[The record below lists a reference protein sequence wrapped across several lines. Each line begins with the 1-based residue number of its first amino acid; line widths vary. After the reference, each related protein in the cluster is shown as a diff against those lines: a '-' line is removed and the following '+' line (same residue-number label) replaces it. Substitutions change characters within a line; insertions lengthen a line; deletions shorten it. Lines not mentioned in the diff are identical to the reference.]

1 MLNCLYAGM
10 NYRPHPPIVCIA
22 VQCVHQKDTK
32 WILPS
37 HLSMLLGVGFVKGIV
52 EMWTTLST
60 SVPIGRVGIGAR
72 PLADA
77 PRHTQLSTANQQ
89 LARQSSADEAKQ
101 SVLSGIS
108 TVGTFIG

>member
-10 NYRPHPPIVCIA
+10 NHRPHPPIACIA
-22 VQCVHQKDTK
+22 VQSVHQKDTK

-52 EMWTTLST
+52 EMDYTEHFC
-60 SVPIGRVGIGAR
+60 AY
-72 PLADA
+72 
-77 PRHTQLSTANQQ
+77 
-89 LARQSSADEAKQ
+89 RQSRHRCKATGRCTKTYPTVDSKPIAGSSSSTDKAKQ